1 MDRPAGLESVMR
13 VVELAKKTGRSLVMS
28 AALLG
33 ALSLAAAPA
42 AQARDWHGG
51 GGHWH
56 GGGGHWHHGGFG
68 GGVGLGLLGGA
79 LAGAAIASSPY
90 YYGYSY
96 PYYGYGYA
104 PYGYYGY

>member
-1 MDRPAGLESVMR
+1 MTFVD
-13 VVELAKKTGRSLVMS
+13 LAKKTGRGLALS
-28 AALLG
+28 AALVG
-33 ALSLAAAPA
+33 AVSLAAAPA

-51 GGHWH
+51 GHWH
-56 GGGGHWHHGGFG
+56 GGGWHHGGGWG
-68 GGVGLGLLGGA
+68 GAAVGLGLLGGA

-96 PYYGYGYA
+96 PYYGYGYGYS